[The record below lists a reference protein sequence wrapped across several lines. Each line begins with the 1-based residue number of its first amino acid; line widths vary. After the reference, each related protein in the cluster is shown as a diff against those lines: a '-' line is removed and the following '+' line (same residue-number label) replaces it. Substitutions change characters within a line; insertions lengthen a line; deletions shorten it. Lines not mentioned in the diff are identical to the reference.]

1 MKYGLNDKYD
11 DCYYVIRVY
20 WWTWMILYDVPV
32 RSIVTELEKVKDALH
47 EQNAHDCF
55 ALWSKNSF

>member
-1 MKYGLNDKYD
+1 
-11 DCYYVIRVY
+11 
-20 WWTWMILYDVPV
+20 MILYDVPV

-55 ALWSKNSF
+55 AL